1 MYAAPLERIFISVFS
16 KGAVFVKSLPL
27 VATVG
32 ELSIEFIQDAC
43 SALVQFLD

>member
-16 KGAVFVKSLPL
+16 KGAVFIKSLPL
-27 VATVG
+27 YTVG